1 MRQTGKLLTACF
13 AALVGIVLAIA
24 GTARAQETSE
34 AAAWKHG
41 DTLFGEL
48 KYGPDFPHYDHVN
61 PDAPKGG
68 RFNQAS
74 TGGFDSFNPFVVRGR
89 AAPGLAYTGGILWDS
104 LFEQSIDQPSA
115 SYGLVAEAFRFPSDY
130 SSATYRLNPKARW
143 HDGEPI
149 TPEDVIWSLEKLKEI
164 QPLYANYYHN
174 VVSAEKTGE
183 REVTFQFDI
192 TGNRELPHIMGDLPV
207 LPKHWW
213 TANGSDG
220 KPRDISQPL
229 NEIPLGSGP
238 YRIKEMKVGESITWE
253 RVKDYWAADLGVRK
267 GRFNFDEIRYVDFSD
282 QTAAWEAFK
291 KGGIEDLW
299 MENRSQRWAEDY
311 IFPAFK
317 KGDVLRKAFPTEG
330 PETHQALYF
339 NTRRA
344 EFADKRVREALTLL
358 YDFETMNRTLF
369 FDLYTRTDSYFEGGE
384 LQAEGM
390 PEGRELAILE
400 EYRGRIEDRIFE
412 EPFSLPVIQSASDT
426 RKMQRAAL
434 KLFRE
439 AGYNVSNGK
448 MLDKDGKPLVIEFL
462 GRSPTD
468 ERIVLPYIEKLR
480 PLGIEGSLRI
490 VDAAQYKNRLD
501 HYDFDM
507 ATNVTIQSLSPGNE
521 QREYWTSGIVDKPGG
536 RNLAGIADPVIDE
549 MVERI
554 IVAKD
559 RDELV
564 ALTRALDRILKFGFY
579 SIPQWHN
586 PDQWYAWW
594 RKLQIPENQ
603 PLYTGLD
610 SWSIWIDTDVERE
623 FEE

>member
-1 MRQTGKLLTACF
+1 MKRAARLLTVSF
-13 AALVGIVLAIA
+13 AALVAVALAMA
-24 GTARAQETSE
+24 CTALAQDTSE
-34 AAAWKHG
+34 ESAWKHG
-41 DTLFGEL
+41 DTLFGDL
-48 KYGPDFPHYDHVN
+48 KYPAGFPHYDHVN
-61 PDAPKGG
+61 PKAAKGG

-89 AAPGLAYTGGILWDS
+89 AAPGLSYTGGILWDS
-104 LFEQSIDQPSA
+104 LFEQSVDQPSA
-115 SYGLVAEAFRFPSDY
+115 SYGLVAEAFRFPPDY

-149 TPEDVIWSLEKLKEI
+149 TPEDVIWSLEKLKAV
-164 QPLYANYYHN
+164 QPLYANYYRN
-174 VVSAEKTGE
+174 VISAEKTGD
-183 REVTFQFDI
+183 REVTFRFDI
-192 TGNRELPHIMGDLPV
+192 KGNRELPHIMGDLPV

-213 TANGSDG
+213 TANGPDG

-229 NEIPLGSGP
+229 DEIPLGSGP
-238 YRIKEMKVGESITWE
+238 YRVKEMKVGESITWE

-267 GRFNFDEIRYVDFSD
+267 GRFNFDEIRYVNFSD

-299 MENRSQRWAEDY
+299 AENRSQRWAEEY

-330 PETHQALYF
+330 PEAHQALYF
-339 NTRRA
+339 NTRRDQ
-344 EFADKRVREALTLL
+344 FADKRVREALTLL

-384 LQAEGM
+384 LQSEGL
-390 PEGRELAILE
+390 PEGRELQILE
-400 EYRGRIEDRIFE
+400 EYRGRIEARIFV
-412 EPFSLPVIQSASDT
+412 EPFTLPVIKSPSDT

-434 KLFRE
+434 KLFRQ
-439 AGYNVSNGK
+439 AGYNISGGTLVDGNGN
-448 MLDKDGKPLVIEFL
+448 PFTIEFL
-462 GRSPTD
+462 GRSPVD

-480 PLGIEGSLRI
+480 PLGITASLRI
-490 VDAAQYKNRLD
+490 VDAAQYKNRVD
-501 HYDFDM
+501 NYDFDM
-507 ATNVTIQSLSPGNE
+507 VTNVTLQSLSPGNE

-536 RNLAGIADPVIDE
+536 RNLAGISDPVIDE
-549 MVERI
+549 LVERI
-554 IVAKD
+554 IVAEN
-559 RDELV
+559 REELV
-564 ALTRALDRILKFGFY
+564 ALTKALDRLLKFGFY

-603 PLYTGLD
+603 PLYSGLD
-610 SWSIWIDTDVERE
+610 IWSVWIDTAIERE
-623 FEE
+623 LEQ